1 MLGSETGQTLRQHT
15 PWHPLEW
22 RMNTLPFV
30 DIPFQ
35 LFVVLSFISLSLF
48 CPRLET
54 HAYKYMHWA
63 PRKGSDTDQ
72 DVRTVSSF
80 SPLLSVLRQLQ
91 CAP

>member
-1 MLGSETGQTLRQHT
+1 MGLEMGQTLRQRAL
-15 PWHPLEW
+15 WRPLEW
-22 RMNTLPFV
+22 RTNTLPFI

-63 PRKGSDTDQ
+63 PRKGSDVDQ
-72 DVRTVSSF
+72 DVRAVSSF

-91 CAP
+91 RAP